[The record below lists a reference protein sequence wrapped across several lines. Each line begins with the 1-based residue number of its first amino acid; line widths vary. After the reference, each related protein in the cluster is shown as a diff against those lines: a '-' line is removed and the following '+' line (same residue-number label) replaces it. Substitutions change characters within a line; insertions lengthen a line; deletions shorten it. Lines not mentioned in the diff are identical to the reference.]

1 MPATSGHSSRSGAT
15 LVEILV
21 ALGIAVMIMSV
32 VILAHHTL
40 TLNSSGQVKRLRQ
53 ADRAL
58 STVHE
63 LRNDLQQLYAPG
75 GDSACPV
82 ELENRA
88 DQLVRLSFCR
98 WEASKGRELFL
109 TNRLEKITYLID
121 ETGESPRLLR
131 LIQSTTGP
139 GSDQPYVTNWID
151 SAWTRLVIQ
160 FSDGST
166 WKTNW
171 PGNTGSAGASPPMPL
186 AARIQLLPEPES
198 GPTGAAPAYE
208 ALVII
213 PSAMTVTSSIVRA
226 ESNSGIAP

>member
-1 MPATSGHSSRSGAT
+1 MPATTGHSSRTGAT

-21 ALGIAVMIMSV
+21 ALGIAVMIMAV

-40 TLNSSGQVKRLRQ
+40 TMNSSGQAKRLKQ

-58 STVHE
+58 ATISE
-63 LRNDLQQLYAPG
+63 LRNDLLQLYAPG
-75 GDSACPV
+75 GDSTCSV
-82 ELENRA
+82 ELENRD

-98 WEASKGRELFL
+98 WEASKGRGLIL
-109 TNRLEKITYLID
+109 TNRLEKISYLID
-121 ETGESPRLLR
+121 ESGESPRLLR

-166 WKTNW
+166 WKSKW
-171 PGNTGSAGASPPMPL
+171 PENTGNTGAPPSIPL
-186 AARIQLLPEPES
+186 AARIQLLSES
-198 GPTGAAPAYE
+198 DSGRPDATPAYE
-208 ALVII
+208 ATVII
-213 PSAMTVTSSIVRA
+213 PVAMTVTSSIVRA
-226 ESNSGIAP
+226 NGSIVP